1 MGGTAIY
8 NTSQKGERATVDLVS
23 GEEYLVFIIGGG
35 FKVGSSSINVYIGNG
50 VGHFVSDES
59 VLTLELGTVVVIMSG
74 Y

>member
-1 MGGTAIY
+1 MGGTATY
-8 NTSQKGERATVDLVS
+8 NTSQKGERATVDLSS

-35 FKVGSSSINVYIGNG
+35 FTVGSSSNVYTGNG

>member
-1 MGGTAIY
+1 
-8 NTSQKGERATVDLVS
+8 LVS